1 MSILQSLEKVR
12 KNLEK
17 SASKKEK
24 VSQASSEVDFIF
36 TNETEKSKK
45 TSLDLVTHKDTNL
58 ETENFHQRKIHLTLL
73 RTKTRISEK
82 KTSTMYSN

>member
-45 TSLDLVTHKDTNL
+45 NSLDLVTHKDTNL
-58 ETENFHQRKIHLTLL
+58 GKEDFHI
-73 RTKTRISEK
+73 
-82 KTSTMYSN
+82 MYSN